1 MTQDDDGSPV
11 SAAETSEDRGAR
23 RTQAERSAAMRQRLL
38 DATVDCLV
46 TYGYAGT
53 TTLRVAELANVTRGA
68 QIHHFPAKE
77 DLVVAAIEHL
87 AHRRMDLAFGE
98 LWRIKSDPDT
108 ASAIL
113 DFLWEAHRS
122 KLFVATIELWIASR
136 TDPVLAAQIQRVE
149 TVVTGTVMASV
160 AQMLPDE
167 AGRRELRH
175 ATYTAM
181 DAMRG
186 LMLSNFVDG
195 DDDRLEKRW
204 RRARANLLNE
214 IQAALTSKD
223 AARP

>member
-1 MTQDDDGSPV
+1 
-11 SAAETSEDRGAR
+11 
-23 RTQAERSAAMRQRLL
+23 MRQRLL
-38 DATVDCLV
+38 DATIDCLV

-87 AHRRMDLAFGE
+87 AHRRMDRALSE
-98 LWRIKSDPDT
+98 LWRIESNADT

-122 KLFVATIELWIASR
+122 KLFVATIELWVASR

-149 TVVTGTVMASV
+149 PVVTGTVMASA
-160 AQMLPDE
+160 AQILPDE

-204 RRARANLLNE
+204 RRARANLRNE

>member
-11 SAAETSEDRGAR
+11 SAAERSVDRSGR

-87 AHRRMDLAFGE
+87 AHQRMERAFSE
-98 LWRIKSDPDT
+98 LWRIKADPDT

-113 DFLWEAHRS
+113 DFLWEVHRS

-149 TVVTGTVMASV
+149 PVVTGTVMASA
-160 AQMLPDE
+160 AQILPDE

-204 RRARANLLNE
+204 RRARANLRNE
-214 IQAALTSKD
+214 IQAALTSND
-223 AARP
+223 AAKP